1 VKLPIFAASCGI
13 VDWNDCL
20 LAYHARMADKEQI
33 DSQNVDVIVDISS
46 DSEARTRW
54 EIVGMLSS

>member
-1 VKLPIFAASCGI
+1 
-13 VDWNDCL
+13 
-20 LAYHARMADKEQI
+20 MADKEQI